1 MYPNITEYK
10 IFYEGLTSSELT
22 DRRAYMSVQKI
33 RWFLQDHKNELLVVG
48 IMTGIS
54 LAIAFAA
61 TGDISEAIARSRKR

>member
-1 MYPNITEYK
+1 
-10 IFYEGLTSSELT
+10 
-22 DRRAYMSVQKI
+22 MSVQKI

>member
-1 MYPNITEYK
+1 MH
-10 IFYEGLTSSELT
+10 EGILQMQGFETLTSSESFCMLT
-22 DRRAYMSVQKI
+22 YMSVQKI
-33 RWFLQDHKNELLVVG
+33 RWFLQDHGNELLVVG